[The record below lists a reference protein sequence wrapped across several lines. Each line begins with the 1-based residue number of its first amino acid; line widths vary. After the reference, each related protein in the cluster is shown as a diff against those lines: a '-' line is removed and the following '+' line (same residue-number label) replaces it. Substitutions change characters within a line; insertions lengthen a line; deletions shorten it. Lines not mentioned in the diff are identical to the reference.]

1 MSHINVGFGKDISI
15 KEVAFL
21 IAKIVGY
28 NGDIIF
34 DKTKPDGTQQKLL
47 DSSIMNS
54 LGWSAKIDLNLGLSL
69 TYEDFV
75 ENCKT
80 YI

>member
-1 MSHINVGFGKDISI
+1 
-15 KEVAFL
+15 
-21 IAKIVGY
+21 
-28 NGDIIF
+28 
-34 DKTKPDGTQQKLL
+34 
-47 DSSIMNS
+47 MNS

>member
-1 MSHINVGFGKDISI
+1 M
-15 KEVAFL
+15 
-21 IAKIVGY
+21 
-28 NGDIIF
+28 
-34 DKTKPDGTQQKLL
+34 QQKLL

-75 ENCKT
+75 KIVKLIFRKNNDR
-80 YI
+80 